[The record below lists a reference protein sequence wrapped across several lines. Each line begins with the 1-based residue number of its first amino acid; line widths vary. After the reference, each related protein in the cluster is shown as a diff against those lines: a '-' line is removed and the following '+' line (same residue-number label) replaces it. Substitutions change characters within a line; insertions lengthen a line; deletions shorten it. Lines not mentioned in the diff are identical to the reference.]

1 MLGGVRGG
9 DSVGQVLPYIARA
22 ACICNCNIG
31 GADRW
36 IPGASWSNSLL
47 KQRAPC
53 SMRDPLSKEQGE
65 SVR

>member
-1 MLGGVRGG
+1 M
-9 DSVGQVLPYIARA
+9 GQVLPYIARA
-22 ACICNCNIG
+22 ARICNCNIG

-36 IPGASWSNSLL
+36 IPGASWSTSLL

-53 SMRDPLSKEQGE
+53 SMRDRWSKEQGE

>member
-1 MLGGVRGG
+1 M
-9 DSVGQVLPYIARA
+9 GQVLPYIARA
-22 ACICNCNIG
+22 AHICNCNIG

-36 IPGASWSNSLL
+36 IPGASWSTSLL

-53 SMRDPLSKEQGE
+53 SIRDRWSKEQGE